1 MGYAY
6 TPAYYSSLQD
16 SITSLCKSILPF
28 SFKKQRLPAAEQKLS
43 KQQSDNLKWQQD
55 SFHQILNLM
64 GLQKEGILPETE
76 VAAFRTKLLET
87 LIVSRP
93 DREQPVILR
102 DKLLFLQEL
111 LYAKCIST
119 EEYHASK
126 RPLLQRLAVQ
136 GAEIDARDL
145 VVGAASKE
153 GSDEEWSVIDLRD
166 DQCLLNKENSH
177 SKDKSK
183 HAAAAIKHI
192 KGAAAVFGF
201 GLSQKLG
208 KKGEEKSIFDLPA
221 TKNQILIDSKL
232 SKDEDGSLV
241 ENPFWDNKDCETK
254 SILMSESLTPKSE
267 NFGKGNGGGDN
278 KGKVKKKAFLGLF
291 HKEEKGLEEGD
302 SRSAGKP
309 WGFDGSKKR
318 KTGSNVKDETAL
330 PIRMKSEGEDYS
342 MGTTSL
348 VHEGPDT
355 KQIKR
360 KLHADGSASD
370 FFIDKVL
377 GDKIKKELSR
387 IQSELSSKNPN
398 LEFSNDQID
407 AISTKLPVDK
417 ADLKKFFPKS
427 WCDQY
432 GDVVL
437 GVVKKEFKEHVG
449 EMSTRAAAREKH
461 AISTTWAKFEDDENC
476 HPNLFQQEK
485 CFSNNPFLEDQNKS
499 KMRNDSGFVHD
510 QNPFWIPGHRSPMLG

>member
-28 SFKKQRLPAAEQKLS
+28 SFKKQRLPAAEQKLL

-93 DREQPVILR
+93 DREQP
-102 DKLLFLQEL
+102 EL

-183 HAAAAIKHI
+183 HAAAAIKHVR
-192 KGAAAVFGF
+192 G
-201 GLSQKLG
+201 
-208 KKGEEKSIFDLPA
+208 
-221 TKNQILIDSKL
+221 
-232 SKDEDGSLV
+232 
-241 ENPFWDNKDCETK
+241 C
-254 SILMSESLTPKSE
+254 
-267 NFGKGNGGGDN
+267 
-278 KGKVKKKAFLGLF
+278 
-291 HKEEKGLEEGD
+291 
-302 SRSAGKP
+302 
-309 WGFDGSKKR
+309 
-318 KTGSNVKDETAL
+318 
-330 PIRMKSEGEDYS
+330 
-342 MGTTSL
+342 
-348 VHEGPDT
+348 
-355 KQIKR
+355 
-360 KLHADGSASD
+360 
-370 FFIDKVL
+370 
-377 GDKIKKELSR
+377 
-387 IQSELSSKNPN
+387 
-398 LEFSNDQID
+398 
-407 AISTKLPVDK
+407 
-417 ADLKKFFPKS
+417 
-427 WCDQY
+427 
-432 GDVVL
+432 
-437 GVVKKEFKEHVG
+437 
-449 EMSTRAAAREKH
+449 
-461 AISTTWAKFEDDENC
+461 
-476 HPNLFQQEK
+476 
-485 CFSNNPFLEDQNKS
+485 
-499 KMRNDSGFVHD
+499 
-510 QNPFWIPGHRSPMLG
+510 